1 MSTSES
7 VLLCDLILHAID
19 VDTHR
24 PLQVRIFTIIQ
35 KAILSGTLISG
46 SRLPSTRQ
54 LSAELGLSRMTLT
67 LTYDKLSAEGYIVC
81 LRGKGTF
88 VADIALSTSA
98 EIRNTPAHT
107 GSILSSRAN
116 IMISGV
122 SGVAQH
128 AGAFVPGVVE
138 TSEFPFSVWKRM
150 QNRHMR
156 RPAAHM
162 TGYDSEGGYLPL
174 REALA
179 HYLQVSRSVTCQPE
193 QILITMGSNQ
203 SLSLCAHMLADPGDS
218 ALTEDPCN
226 WSTALLWQAA
236 GLNVIPVPVDDQ
248 GIDISLFSFSSLSP
262 SSSPKLLFTSPS
274 HQYPMG
280 VALPLQRRHQLT
292 ELADKYGFWIIE
304 DDYDSEFRYDRSPVS
319 SLQGLDRYQ
328 RVIYCGTFSKVMF
341 PGLRISY
348 MVLPETL
355 VDAFKKGLVQ
365 LYRPGQFTVQ
375 AALADF
381 INEGYFSTHIRR
393 MRSVYA
399 ERQRTL
405 RSALTQAF
413 GNTINLSGGNAGLH
427 LTALFDAS
435 IDTQKMMTD
444 AAARG
449 VALRGLGHYYFHPR
463 QSNGFV
469 LGYGGIKSENIA
481 SAVNIMAEYL

>member
-7 VLLCDLILHAID
+7 VLLCDLILQDID
-19 VDTHR
+19 VDAHR
-24 PLQVRIFTIIQ
+24 PLQVRIFSIIQ
-35 KAILSGTLISG
+35 KAILSGILIAG
-46 SRLPSTRQ
+46 ARLPSTRQ
-54 LSAELGLSRMTLT
+54 LSAELGVSRMTLT
-67 LTYDKLSAEGYIVC
+67 LTYDKLSAEGYIDC
-81 LRGKGTF
+81 QRGKGTF
-88 VADIALSTSA
+88 VADIAPSSASVLTLSPSQAESA
-98 EIRNTPAHT
+98 
-107 GSILSSRAN
+107 LSARAK
-116 IMISGV
+116 IMILGS

-150 QNRHMR
+150 QNRHIR

-179 HYLQVSRSVTCQPE
+179 HYLQVSRSVICQPE

-236 GLNVIPVPVDDQ
+236 GLNVIPVPVDEQ
-248 GIDISLFSFSSLSP
+248 GMDISAFTFTSP
-262 SSSPKLLFTSPS
+262 RPKLLFTSPS

-280 VALPLQRRHQLT
+280 VALTLQRRRQLI
-292 ELADKYGFWIIE
+292 ELAARYGFWIIE

-319 SLQGLDRYQ
+319 SLQGLDHYQ
-328 RVIYCGTFSKVMF
+328 RVIYCGTFSKVLF

-348 MVLPETL
+348 MVLPEKLTG
-355 VDAFKKGLVQ
+355 AFKKGLVQ

-381 INEGYFSTHIRR
+381 ISEGYFSTHIRR
-393 MRSVYA
+393 MRGIYA
-399 ERQRTL
+399 ERQHTL

-413 GNTINLSGGNAGLH
+413 GNEVTMSGGNAGLH
-427 LTALFDAS
+427 LTALFNAS
-435 IDTQKMMTD
+435 VDTNRMMAS
-444 AAARG
+444 AASKG
-449 VALRGLGHYYFHPR
+449 VALRELAHYYFHPR

-481 SAVNIMAEYL
+481 SAVNIMAESI

>member
-1 MSTSES
+1 MSTSQS
-7 VLLCDLILHAID
+7 VLLCDLILQDID
-19 VDTHR
+19 ADAHR
-24 PLQVRIFTIIQ
+24 PLQVRIFSIIQ
-35 KAILSGTLISG
+35 KAILGGMLISG

-54 LSAELGLSRMTLT
+54 LSAELGVSRMTLT
-67 LTYDKLSAEGYIVC
+67 LTYDRLSAEGYLLC
-81 LRGKGTF
+81 QRGKGTF
-88 VADIALSTSA
+88 VADIAPSA
-98 EIRNTPAHT
+98 AVRLVPAP
-107 GSILSSRAN
+107 SEAPSALSSRAK

-122 SGVAQH
+122 SGVSQH

-138 TSEFPFSVWKRM
+138 TSNFPFPVWKRM
-150 QNRHMR
+150 QNRHIR

-179 HYLQVSRSVTCQPE
+179 HYLQVSRSVVCQPE

-248 GIDISLFSFSSLSP
+248 GIDISQFSFAAP
-262 SSSPKLLFTSPS
+262 FPRLLFTSPS

-280 VALPLQRRHQLT
+280 VALTLQRRRQLT
-292 ELADKYGFWIIE
+292 ELAAEYGFWIVE

-319 SLQGLDRYQ
+319 SLQGLDSYQ

-348 MVLPETL
+348 MVLPEKL
-355 VDAFKKGLVQ
+355 AGAFKKGLVQ

-381 INEGYFSTHIRR
+381 ISEGYFSTHIRR
-393 MRSVYA
+393 MRGIYA
-399 ERQRTL
+399 ERQHTL

-413 GNTINLSGGNAGLH
+413 GNEVTMSGGSAGLH
-427 LTALFDAS
+427 LTALFNAS
-435 IDTQKMMTD
+435 VDTNRMTAS
-444 AAARG
+444 AASKG
-449 VALRGLGHYYFHPR
+449 VALRALGHYYFHPR

-481 SAVNIMAEYL
+481 SAVNIIAESI

>member
-1 MSTSES
+1 MSTSQS
-7 VLLCDLILHAID
+7 VLLCDLILQDIHAD
-19 VDTHR
+19 AHR
-24 PLQVRIFTIIQ
+24 PLQVRIFSIIQ
-35 KAILSGTLISG
+35 KAILGGMLISG

-54 LSAELGLSRMTLT
+54 LSAELGVSRMTLT
-67 LTYDKLSAEGYIVC
+67 LTYDRLSAEGYILC
-81 LRGKGTF
+81 QRGKGTF
-88 VADIALSTSA
+88 VADVAPSA
-98 EIRNTPAHT
+98 TGRLAPAPPEAQAA
-107 GSILSSRAN
+107 LSSRAK

-122 SGVAQH
+122 SGVSQH

-138 TSEFPFSVWKRM
+138 TSDFPFPVWKRM
-150 QNRHMR
+150 QNRHTR

-179 HYLQVSRSVTCQPE
+179 HYLQVSRSVVCQPE

-248 GIDISLFSFSSLSP
+248 GIDISQFSFAASF
-262 SSSPKLLFTSPS
+262 PKLLFTSPS

-280 VALPLQRRHQLT
+280 VALTLQRRRQLT
-292 ELADKYGFWIIE
+292 ELAAEYGFWIVE

-319 SLQGLDRYQ
+319 SLQGLDSYQ

-348 MVLPETL
+348 MVLPEKLTG
-355 VDAFKKGLVQ
+355 AFKKGLVQ

-381 INEGYFSTHIRR
+381 ISEGYFSTHIRR
-393 MRSVYA
+393 MRGIYA
-399 ERQRTL
+399 ERQHTL
-405 RSALTQAF
+405 RTALTQAF
-413 GNTINLSGGNAGLH
+413 GDKVTMSGGNAGLH
-427 LTALFDAS
+427 LTALFDAP
-435 IDTQKMMTD
+435 IDTNRMVTT
-444 AAARG
+444 AASRG
-449 VALRGLGHYYFHPR
+449 VALRGLGHYYFQPR
-463 QSNGFV
+463 RINGFV
-469 LGYGGIKSENIA
+469 LGYGGIKSEHID
-481 SAVNIMAEYL
+481 SAVRIMAESI